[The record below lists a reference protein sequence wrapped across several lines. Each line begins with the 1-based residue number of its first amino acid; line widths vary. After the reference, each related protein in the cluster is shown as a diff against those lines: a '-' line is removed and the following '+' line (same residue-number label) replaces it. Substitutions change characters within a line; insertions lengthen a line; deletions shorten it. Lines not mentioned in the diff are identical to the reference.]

1 MNGARRCF
9 ASIKYG
15 EYAPLHFIRV
25 VMYNTTA
32 TFIGKDVTRHI

>member
-1 MNGARRCF
+1 MNGARHYF
-9 ASIKYG
+9 ATINRG
-15 EYAPLHFIRV
+15 EYAPLHFIRA